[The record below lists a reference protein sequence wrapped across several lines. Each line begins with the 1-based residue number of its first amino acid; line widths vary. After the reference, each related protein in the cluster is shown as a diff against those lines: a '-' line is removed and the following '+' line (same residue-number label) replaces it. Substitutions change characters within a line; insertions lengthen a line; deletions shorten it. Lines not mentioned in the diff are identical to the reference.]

1 MGFKL
6 SADDEFNTEN
16 SHPKSP
22 RHIFDEQ
29 QGSVEDDS
37 LILGSKSSSEE
48 STSIEK
54 SLNDSDVD
62 ELTLETFESWR
73 LEAVGEVGD
82 TKIDEKSVEQR
93 KLLKT
98 RMTILKNNNQ
108 MDTNCPKRDFEFI
121 IIVQGKLWP
130 SLLVAKLDVGDQD
143 KIYHQHS
150 KISPLNYVVEK
161 APNSP

>member
-37 LILGSKSSSEE
+37 LIFGSKSSSEE

-121 IIVQGKLWP
+121 IIVQGKALT
-130 SLLVAKLDVGDQD
+130 
-143 KIYHQHS
+143 
-150 KISPLNYVVEK
+150 
-161 APNSP
+161 